1 MTATLLR
8 LTSITKI
15 FPGVRALDG
24 VDFTLD
30 AGEIHCLVGENGSGK
45 STLIK
50 IIAGVEQHDPG
61 GRIEIDG
68 ERVEHW
74 RSSAAVHRGI
84 EVIYQDL
91 SLFPNLTVA
100 ENIAFSQLTEEGVRL
115 MNWRRA
121 RQIAEQALGRIGAD
135 IDADAI
141 AGQLPLASQQ
151 LVAISRALT
160 SNVRLLI
167 MDEPTTSL
175 TRREIDALFDVVK
188 DLQAKGIATLFVSHK
203 LDEVFEIAERIT
215 VLRDGRKVGT
225 SARDELTAG
234 RLAFLMSGHEPDES
248 RYAFEPA
255 SEQPSLECSGLTKA
269 GQFHDVSFRV
279 LPGEIVGLA
288 GLLGSG
294 RSQLARSLFGMNPPD
309 TGEIRVDG
317 RAQRLSTVQD
327 AVRLGIGLVPENR
340 AVEGLVMPHS
350 VGRNAILTTIDR
362 LRASFG
368 LLDPRRERDAMA
380 KATERLSIRVP
391 SLDAAAQTLSGGNQQ
406 RLVLAKWLATEP
418 RVLILLGPTVGI
430 DIAAKSA
437 IHHIIRDL
445 AERGMG
451 ILMVSDE
458 VGELVANCS
467 RVLLMA
473 KGRITAEWPTGDV
486 TESEVS
492 GRLLAG

>member
-1 MTATLLR
+1 MTDQLLL
-8 LTSITKI
+8 LTNITKT

-24 VDFTLD
+24 VDFAVD

-50 IIAGVEQHDPG
+50 IMAGVEQPDRG

-68 ERVEHW
+68 ERVDHW
-74 RSSAAVHRGI
+74 YSPAAIHRGI
-84 EVIYQDL
+84 AVIYQDL

-100 ENIAFSQLTEEGVRL
+100 ENIAFSQLTEEGAKL

-121 RQIAEQALGRIGAD
+121 RQIAEQALARIGAE

-141 AGQLPLASQQ
+141 VGQLPLASQQ

-175 TRREIDALFDVVK
+175 TRREIDALFGVVN
-188 DLQAKGIATLFVSHK
+188 DLQAKGVATLFVSHK

-215 VLRDGRKVGT
+215 VLRDGREVGT
-225 SARDELTAG
+225 FARDELTTD

-248 RYAFEPA
+248 RYTYEPTV
-255 SEQPSLECSGLTKA
+255 EQPLLECRGLTKA
-269 GQFHDVSFRV
+269 GQFHDVSFRIF
-279 LPGEIVGLA
+279 PGEIVGLA

-294 RSQLARSLFGMNPPD
+294 RAPLARSLFGMNPPD
-309 TGEIRVDG
+309 AGEIRVDG

-350 VGRNAILTTIDR
+350 VGRNAILTIADR
-362 LRASFG
+362 LRSSVG
-368 LLDPRRERDAMA
+368 LLDPRREREAMA
-380 KATERLSIRVP
+380 KATERLFIRVP

-418 RVLILLGPTVGI
+418 RILILHGPTVGI

-437 IHHIIRDL
+437 IHRTIRDL
-445 AERGMG
+445 AQQGMG
-451 ILMVSDE
+451 ILMISDE
-458 VGELVANCS
+458 VCELVANCS
-467 RVLLMA
+467 RVLLMTR
-473 KGRITAEWPTGDV
+473 GRITEEWPAGDV

-492 GRLLAG
+492 SRLLAG

>member
-1 MTATLLR
+1 M
-8 LTSITKI
+8 
-15 FPGVRALDG
+15 
-24 VDFTLD
+24 
-30 AGEIHCLVGENGSGK
+30 
-45 STLIK
+45 
-50 IIAGVEQHDPG
+50 
-61 GRIEIDG
+61 
-68 ERVEHW
+68 
-74 RSSAAVHRGI
+74 
-84 EVIYQDL
+84 
-91 SLFPNLTVA
+91 
-100 ENIAFSQLTEEGVRL
+100 
-115 MNWRRA
+115 
-121 RQIAEQALGRIGAD
+121 
-135 IDADAI
+135 
-141 AGQLPLASQQ
+141 
-151 LVAISRALT
+151 
-160 SNVRLLI
+160 
-167 MDEPTTSL
+167 
-175 TRREIDALFDVVK
+175 
-188 DLQAKGIATLFVSHK
+188 
-203 LDEVFEIAERIT
+203 
-215 VLRDGRKVGT
+215 
-225 SARDELTAG
+225 
-234 RLAFLMSGHEPDES
+234 
-248 RYAFEPA
+248 
-255 SEQPSLECSGLTKA
+255 TKA